1 MTSPQKDLQENPH
14 IAPLKNPQNRIAN
27 LMNQKENLKSI
38 PEEQFSKYDVADHLT
53 SRVEIAA
60 YLRNAYKMDCRM
72 LHGGKGEDKIEYK
85 TDDR

>member
-1 MTSPQKDLQENPH
+1 MGHIKDLRGCMRE
-14 IAPLKNPQNRIAN
+14 I
-27 LMNQKENLKSI
+27 QKESVHKQLNRQTLQI
-38 PEEQFSKYDVADHLT
+38 PYRKPTKALPFTHRT
-53 SRVEIAA
+53 PTA